1 MQVLK
6 YWKSNRKLL
15 IIHKKLMMFMEIL
28 KIKRN
33 KEKERKVLIVF
44 GEMAADMLS
53 NENII

>member
-1 MQVLK
+1 
-6 YWKSNRKLL
+6 
-15 IIHKKLMMFMEIL
+15 MFMEIL

-53 NENII
+53 NDNIIQPLNCF